1 MNATNSQRLEKE
13 EPEGPHLQ
21 LQRPSNPF
29 ILEWLHLQQLQ
40 HHLQLQ
46 SLSFL
51 LVPSQHSSVFFEMGT
66 ITIGTCLPH
75 VMKYKIISKGV
86 MTSNSKLEQEEFCF
100 YSSARITPFP
110 SCTSFSAVM
119 IASHDNHNTLTR
131 SQGPNLC
138 PILFEPN
145 FHLKRI
151 KGWKSRG
158 IVGNLTPI

>member
-1 MNATNSQRLEKE
+1 MNAPTAVGSWVLGIHATDSQRLQKE
-13 EPEGPHLQ
+13 EEEEGPDLQ

-29 ILEWLHLQQLQ
+29 ILKWLHLQQLQ
-40 HHLQLQ
+40 HHQQLQ

-100 YSSARITPFP
+100 
-110 SCTSFSAVM
+110 
-119 IASHDNHNTLTR
+119 
-131 SQGPNLC
+131 
-138 PILFEPN
+138 
-145 FHLKRI
+145 
-151 KGWKSRG
+151 
-158 IVGNLTPI
+158 

>member
-1 MNATNSQRLEKE
+1 MENAINALDVYNRGMNATDSQRLQKE
-13 EPEGPHLQ
+13 EEEEGPEGPDLQ

-29 ILEWLHLQQLQ
+29 ILKWLHLQQLQ

-51 LVPSQHSSVFFEMGT
+51 LVPSQHSSVFFEMGI

-100 YSSARITPFP
+100 
-110 SCTSFSAVM
+110 
-119 IASHDNHNTLTR
+119 
-131 SQGPNLC
+131 
-138 PILFEPN
+138 
-145 FHLKRI
+145 
-151 KGWKSRG
+151 
-158 IVGNLTPI
+158 